1 MLYIY
6 SLYTERVYVWVYEF
20 SVTAITGFK
29 QPSRNGYQK
38 TLVNVSRVP
47 KSLSSQRSSRAPF
60 GAPPWGRKARRGRI
74 TLGFA
79 SPNTLVVIGVY
90 PEPKHGSTTKSAL
103 PSKRES
109 VNRRYFQGYLKDRGN
124 KKPSPLLS
132 ETTVLAPPSR
142 AQQSRSMYKRVLHFC
157 KCF

>member
-1 MLYIY
+1 M
-6 SLYTERVYVWVYEF
+6 YEF
-20 SVTAITGFK
+20 MSFLSQPSQ

-38 TLVNVSRVP
+38 TVVTVSQRP
-47 KSLSSQRSSRAPF
+47 KSLSRQRSSRAPC
-60 GAPPWGRKARRGRI
+60 GAPPWGWKARRGRI

-79 SPNTLVVIGVY
+79 SPNTLVVIWVY
-90 PEPKHGSTTKSAL
+90 QEPKHGSTTKSAR

-109 VNRRYFQGYLKDRGN
+109 VNGWYFQGYLKDRGN

-142 AQQSRSMYKRVLHFC
+142 AQQLRSMYKRVLHFC
-157 KCF
+157 KCFKLLR